1 MPGILYEHGKSPAE
15 LVNIQLIEAGWM
27 VVRPPKAKCSSF
39 QTKMQTAWMRE

>member
-15 LVNIQLIEAGWM
+15 SINIQLTEAGSM

-39 QTKMQTAWMRE
+39 PIKMQTV